1 MYSLNEIYSQ
11 LRKKKEEII
20 MAEGKEIKLTEETF
34 NSAISYLTGYK
45 DNLNSARDALITTNN
60 DMKNDWLGDGGT
72 AFILSAK
79 VIEEQFKERISD
91 LEGSINDLDVAKTS
105 IFALDTY
112 YASEIQSSIEGK
124 TETFGKA
131 DDNSDNTMRIKL
143 S

>member
-1 MYSLNEIYSQ
+1 
-11 LRKKKEEII
+11 

-34 NSAISYLTGYK
+34 NSEISYLTGYK

-72 AFILSAK
+72 AFILSEK

-91 LEGSINDLDVAKTS
+91 LEVAKTS
-105 IFALDTY
+105 VFALDTY

>member
-1 MYSLNEIYSQ
+1 
-11 LRKKKEEII
+11 
-20 MAEGKEIKLTEETF
+20 
-34 NSAISYLTGYK
+34 
-45 DNLNSARDALITTNN
+45 LNSERDALITTNN
-60 DMKNDWLGDGGT
+60 DMKSDWLGDGGT

-91 LEGSINDLDVAKTS
+91 LEVAKTS
-105 IFALDTY
+105 VFALDTY
-112 YASEIQSSIEGK
+112 FASAIQSSIEAANTIEGK

>member
-20 MAEGKEIKLTEETF
+20 MAEGKEIKLTEETC

-72 AFILSAK
+72 AFILSEK

-91 LEGSINDLDVAKTS
+91 LEVAKTS
-105 IFALDTY
+105 VFALDTY

>member
-1 MYSLNEIYSQ
+1 MNSLNDVYSKFK
-11 LRKKKEEII
+11 RGKEEIT
-20 MAEGKEIKLTEETF
+20 MSEGKEIKLTEETF

-72 AFILSAK
+72 AFILSEK

-91 LEGSINDLDVAKTS
+91 LEVAKTS
-105 IFALDTY
+105 VFALDTY